1 MKPRPDVPP
10 PPALAAGSRFPIRP
24 LLFGLAV
31 VGIFALGVIAL
42 FAFAPDQSEAERDA
56 ELARLMAAPEASE
69 SLPPYFYDVASR
81 PTALTVTSSPEG
93 AEVSLNSEALGPTP
107 LVLDALRPGHYTIR
121 LRHPDHPALD
131 TSLYLASGARYHLAL
146 DLLSGSA
153 EPGETRP
160 LRGAAPGGIA
170 ARPTGRAPRQS
181 PPPESPSPERFAR
194 ADAATLQRVWHT
206 GSLSVTSEPSGARVL
221 VNGRPRG
228 QTPLALGGLRPGSY
242 EVEVSLRGYETETR
256 SVQVGA
262 GSVHHVEAR
271 LTR

>member
-10 PPALAAGSRFPIRP
+10 YPALAAAGTRFPVRP

-31 VGIFALGVIAL
+31 VGLFALGVIAL
-42 FAFAPDQSEAERDA
+42 FAFAPDHSEAERDA

-69 SLPPYFYDVASR
+69 PIPPYFYDVASR

-107 LVLDALRPGHYTIR
+107 LSLGALRPGRYTIR
-121 LRHPDHPALD
+121 LRHPDHVALD
-131 TSLYLASGARYHLAL
+131 TTLYLASGARYHLAL
-146 DLLSGSA
+146 DLAPFPDSA
-153 EPGETRP
+153 LTDETPP
-160 LRGAAPGGIA
+160 LRGAAPGGVA
-170 ARPTGRAPRQS
+170 VRPA
-181 PPPESPSPERFAR
+181 PPPSESPSPGRFAR

-221 VNGRPRG
+221 VDGRPRG

-242 EVEVSLRGYETETR
+242 EVEISLRGYATETR
-256 SVQVGA
+256 HVVVGA
-262 GSVHHVEAR
+262 GAMHHVEAR